1 MKPAVLIAGAALALA
16 PLGAHAEVRES
27 APVAQE
33 SALGGSSVYVLL
45 ALMAVAIAV
54 AATDGGDDPLSA

>member
-1 MKPAVLIAGAALALA
+1 MKLAVCLAGAALALA
-16 PLGAHAEVRES
+16 PLGAHAELRET

-45 ALMAVAIAV
+45 ALIAVAIAV
-54 AATDGGDDPLSA
+54 AATDGDNDPLSA